1 MFIRL
6 LALFILVPIVE
17 LVLLLQLVK
26 YTSVMATLALVVVTG
41 LVGTALARSQGAR
54 TFRQIALEL
63 QQGRLPTDA
72 VLDAAAIFVAGAL
85 LLTPGLLTD
94 LAGIVL
100 LIPFMRRRIRA
111 AVGRMWEA
119 VRLSPAVRDTQP
131 VRTLSGGNQQKVVL
145 GKWLLAEPGVL
156 ILDEPTRGIDVGT
169 KSEIYLLIQQLAQE
183 GASVLV
189 VSSELPELLG
199 LCHRI
204 VLLHEGRLAG
214 EVAAETATE
223 EQLLTYC
230 YGRTA

>member
-1 MFIRL
+1 LFIRL

-17 LVLLLQLVK
+17 LVLLLQLAK

-100 LIPFMRRRIRA
+100 LIPFMRRRILV
-111 AVGRMWEA
+111 AVGRWLRSRFQLA
-119 VRLSPAVRDTQP
+119 
-131 VRTLSGGNQQKVVL
+131 
-145 GKWLLAEPGVL
+145 KWTAEPTTAGRSTIV
-156 ILDEPTRGIDVGT
+156 DSYVIDAPSRQPPDQPG
-169 KSEIYLLIQQLAQE
+169 
-183 GASVLV
+183 G
-189 VSSELPELLG
+189 
-199 LCHRI
+199 
-204 VLLHEGRLAG
+204 
-214 EVAAETATE
+214 
-223 EQLLTYC
+223 
-230 YGRTA
+230 